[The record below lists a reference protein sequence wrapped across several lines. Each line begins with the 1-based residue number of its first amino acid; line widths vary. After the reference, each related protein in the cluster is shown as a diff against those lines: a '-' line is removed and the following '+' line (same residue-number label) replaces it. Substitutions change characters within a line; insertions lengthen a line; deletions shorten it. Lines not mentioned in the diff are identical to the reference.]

1 MKSLFEEFFGTL
13 WPFSNGSSYNY
24 ASRVSLPTIKE
35 DEEADEESN
44 TWSMH
49 FPHVRREDEK
59 DLKVSIKKN
68 IYSEDL
74 YLVNVTCS
82 KENEYGYTK
91 YTASQSIPT
100 FVDANSGVAEL
111 DDDGLTITFKR
122 KPKEEPEPEKVEE
135 KKAPISINIE
145 SEE

>member
-24 ASRVSLPTIKE
+24 ASRVSLPTVKE
-35 DEEADEESN
+35 DEEADEESD

-49 FPHVRREDEK
+49 FPNVRREDEK

-82 KENEYGYTK
+82 KEDEHGYSRYQSTR
-91 YTASQSIPT
+91 SIPE
-100 FVDANSGVAEL
+100 FVDPASAEAEL
-111 DDDGLTITFKR
+111 GEDGLTITFKK
-122 KPKEEPEPEKVEE
+122 KPKEKEPEEPVNEPV
-135 KKAPISINIE
+135 KKQIKIDIDD
-145 SEE
+145 

>member
-1 MKSLFEEFFGTL
+1 MKSLFEELFGTL
-13 WPFSNGSSYNY
+13 WPFSDGSSYNY
-24 ASRVSLPTIKE
+24 ASRVSLPMVKK
-35 DEEADEESN
+35 EEADVESD

-49 FPHVRREDEK
+49 FPNVIREDEK

-82 KENEYGYTK
+82 KENESGYTK
-91 YTASQSIPT
+91 YSASRSIPE

-122 KPKEEPEPEKVEE
+122 KPKAEPEPEKVEE